1 LGEAVSV
8 LEPCELN
15 VYKGVRLDV
24 FDTVIL
30 LDTELVVVCVRDG
43 DVD

>member
-8 LEPCELN
+8 LETNGLT
-15 VYKGVRLDV
+15 VYKGVRVDV
-24 FDTVIL
+24 LDTVIL
-30 LDTELVVVCVRDG
+30 LDTELVVVCVTDG